1 MGLERGFASSWDWCR
16 WRGVIR
22 VVLGPGG
29 ARQSV
34 GSRGGR

>member
-1 MGLERGFASSWDWCR
+1 MGLERGFASSWDCR
-16 WRGVIR
+16 WRGVVR